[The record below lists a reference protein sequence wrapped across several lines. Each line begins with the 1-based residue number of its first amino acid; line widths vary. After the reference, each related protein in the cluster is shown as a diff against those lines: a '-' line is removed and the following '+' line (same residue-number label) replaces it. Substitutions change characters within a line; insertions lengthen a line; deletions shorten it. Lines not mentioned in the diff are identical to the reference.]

1 MGLLRLLLRGAEL
14 RPVCACRAGSDD
26 LLLQQVV
33 DEVTEL
39 AELLDRA
46 ATPVPVVRGQ
56 VCHLA
61 GGGCGTALN
70 TGECIG
76 HGGQRTLTV
85 LHRSIS
91 LDRRAASPHHP
102 GGIPPTHPAPH
113 RAGGS
118 SRRPATVAEMTR
130 QKG

>member
-1 MGLLRLLLRGAEL
+1 MGLLRLLLRSAEL
-14 RPVCACRAGSDD
+14 PPRCTCRTGSDD
-26 LLLQQVV
+26 LLLHQVV
-33 DEVTEL
+33 EKVTEL

-46 ATPVPVVRGQ
+46 ATPIPVVRRQ

-70 TGECIG
+70 AGECIG

-91 LDRRAASPHHP
+91 LDRQ
-102 GGIPPTHPAPH
+102 
-113 RAGGS
+113 
-118 SRRPATVAEMTR
+118 V
-130 QKG
+130 Q